1 MADPKVGTVTVM
13 EIPRRVVSLD
23 EAAAQV
29 EAAVKAKLVTSYAA
43 LVDATDI
50 AVSTLIDVALYG
62 RREEARVSAAKE
74 ILDRSGLSPEIRVA
88 IDTQGDAR
96 AARLEAL
103 RRQLSSMRTSLTTP
117 IEIGET
123 G

>member
-1 MADPKVGTVTVM
+1 MD
-13 EIPRRVVSLD
+13 IPRRVVSLD

-50 AVSTLIDVALYG
+50 AVLTLVDIAMYG
-62 RREEARVSAAKE
+62 RREEARVAAARE
-74 ILDRSGLSPEIRVA
+74 ILDRSGLSPEIR
-88 IDTQGDAR
+88 ISLDSQGSERDVRLAELRSRLDAVKV
-96 AARLEAL
+96 
-103 RRQLSSMRTSLTTP
+103 SLTTP
-117 IEIGET
+117 LALDVGSRDT